1 MKGLWFAFLCLF
13 AQASEAKIYSKCEMY
28 KELKKH
34 GMEDYNKVGLGHW
47 ICLVFHSS
55 GFDTSALNV
64 GPRATNHGIFLL
76 SAKWWCDDFKTPH
89 ARNYCNPCLLSKSL
103 ARFINNGLENWI
115 AKPVAGWSRATS
127 YIKQLG

>member
-1 MKGLWFAFLCLF
+1 MKTSYLVFLFLVVAVARSNAIVFDICSFSAILKENGLEGFSGTTIA
-13 AQASEAKIYSKCEMY
+13 E
-28 KELKKH
+28 
-34 GMEDYNKVGLGHW
+34 W

-89 ARNYCNPCLLSKSL
+89 ARNYCNVSCEENILHCKSGDIGIL
-103 ARFINNGLENWI
+103 YYENYHTFAQSNI
-115 AKPVAGWSRATS
+115 VT
-127 YIKQLG
+127 QL

>member
-1 MKGLWFAFLCLF
+1 MKTSYLVFLFLVVAVARSNAIVFDICSFSAILKENGLEGFSGTTIA
-13 AQASEAKIYSKCEMY
+13 E
-28 KELKKH
+28 
-34 GMEDYNKVGLGHW
+34 W

-89 ARNYCNPCLLSKSL
+89 ARNYCNVSCEAL
-103 ARFINNGLENWI
+103 RDVNITDDI
-115 AKPVAGWSRATS
+115 QCAKKLIRGEGK
-127 YIKQLG
+127 YCHQIDFG

>member
-1 MKGLWFAFLCLF
+1 RSNAIVFDICSFSAILKENGLEGFSGTTIA
-13 AQASEAKIYSKCEMY
+13 E
-28 KELKKH
+28 
-34 GMEDYNKVGLGHW
+34 W